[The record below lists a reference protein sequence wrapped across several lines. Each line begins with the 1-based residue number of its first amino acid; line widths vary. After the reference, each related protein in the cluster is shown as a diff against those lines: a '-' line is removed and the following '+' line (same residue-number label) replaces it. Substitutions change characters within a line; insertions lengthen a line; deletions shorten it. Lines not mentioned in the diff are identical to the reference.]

1 MLNVSDKLN
10 IYYSMQLCFP
20 ILHFQLI
27 GNTLYVH
34 GSWFVFH
41 SYACWSQCYKNKRP
55 DLPSF
60 RFSCNCC
67 KAGLERSME
76 IRRRSG
82 WWCRKANVNKP
93 WPQKVSWNQWH
104 YGSEIRSQRI
114 NRGGGL
120 PLVGAKYTIWHDSI
134 SPSWNWVQNGRCQF
148 PSSKNSPFHCRS
160 KCLTFLSLPPNP
172 PPKEKTHPFQPSTNV
187 CVIFFLNRPFSAQGS
202 QSTSSG
208 PIDPIISS
216 SWWITFSVEKRF
228 GRKKPS
234 GDNRTWKSSWSWRVS
249 QVSWVFFGGTWHDL
263 GPQFLCDLLLVDLL
277 FEDL

>member
-1 MLNVSDKLN
+1 MVKSWGVSEFESWEGEGARSQHLALRTVRKKHMPTLEMLNVSDKLN

-120 PLVGAKYTIWHDSI
+120 PLMCLCFGDVGWGEIHNLTWQHFPILKLSAKRTL
-134 SPSWNWVQNGRCQF
+134 PV
-148 PSSKNSPFHCRS
+148 PF
-160 KCLTFLSLPPNP
+160 
-172 PPKEKTHPFQPSTNV
+172 E
-187 CVIFFLNRPFSAQGS
+187 
-202 QSTSSG
+202 
-208 PIDPIISS
+208 
-216 SWWITFSVEKRF
+216 
-228 GRKKPS
+228 
-234 GDNRTWKSSWSWRVS
+234 
-249 QVSWVFFGGTWHDL
+249 
-263 GPQFLCDLLLVDLL
+263 
-277 FEDL
+277 